1 MKKSITR
8 MFVIP
13 MVLILTISALA
24 GCSNNAGS
32 DDDLQPYNYVIKR
45 EKPVIEAQ
53 EPVEGTAANFKVS
66 KVFSDNMVLQ
76 RDEYIR
82 IYGTADASDEGKIVT
97 ASFKGLHGSATV
109 ENGRWL
115 ITLGGTLPAS
125 KELGHSLIVSGADGV
140 SYEFKDVLVGDVFWI
155 VGQSNIQYNLG
166 TMLAEQP
173 DTGLELNKDDAIR
186 VCINNP
192 QSGKFN
198 GSDATTVYEDCMLH
212 ARNAWQKAYNYAK
225 SGSAIGYTF
234 AKNIYDANNGEIPIG
249 IITFECAGAA
259 LSAFMPPEVCEEKGI
274 GLTQSKVLGESTTR
288 WIWNQ
293 LMYPFR
299 HMTISGL
306 VWYQGESDCLNHL
319 YPIYAENLAATFE
332 FYRDTINQNYHDFPI
347 FVVEFPSIYT
357 VPAGT
362 KGDWAFL
369 NLGNIR
375 GAISKVA
382 LLCDNVFM
390 AAGSDVW
397 KDKKYWNSLHPK
409 CKFEQSKRLL
419 DLALSVLYDKSDMEY
434 SEGPVAINVKYASN
448 KKSVTII
455 YRSVGDGLK
464 YEGDKII
471 GFQIY
476 TKGMW
481 MDAEDV
487 TIVDNNKIVIKYDYN
502 ISGVRYNCL
511 AEDSYPEEVNLSN
524 SSGIPAVAF
533 YDIVE

>member
-1 MKKSITR
+1 MKKSTIR
-8 MFVIP
+8 ILIIQIA
-13 MVLILTISALA
+13 LILTISALS
-24 GCSNNAGS
+24 GCSNNVGS
-32 DDDLQPYNYVIKR
+32 GDDLQPGSYVIKR
-45 EKPVIEAQ
+45 EKPDIKSE
-53 EPVEGTAANFKVS
+53 EPVEGTATTFKVN
-66 KVFSDNMVLQ
+66 KVFSNNMVLQ

-82 IYGTADASDEGKIVT
+82 IYGTAEASDEGKIVT

-109 ENGRWL
+109 ENGEWI

-125 KELGHSLIVSGADGV
+125 KDMGHTLTVSGGDGV
-140 SYEFKDVLVGDVFWI
+140 SYEFNDVLVGDVFWV
-155 VGQSNIQYNLG
+155 VGQSNIQYNLS

-173 DTGLELNKDDAIR
+173 DCGVELNKDDAIR

-198 GSDATTVYEDCMLH
+198 GSDATTVYNDCMLH
-212 ARNAWQKAYNYAK
+212 TRNTWQKAYNYAK

-234 AKNIYDANNGEIPIG
+234 AKNIYDATNGEIPIG

-274 GLTQSKVLGESTTR
+274 GLTQSTVLGDSTTR

-319 YPIYAENLAATFE
+319 YPIYAENLAATIE
-332 FYRDTINQNYHDFPI
+332 FYRNTINQNYHDFPI

-357 VPAGT
+357 MPAGT
-362 KGDWAFL
+362 IGDWAFL
-369 NLGNIR
+369 DLGNVR

-397 KDKKYWNSLHPK
+397 KDKTYWNSLHPK
-409 CKFEQSKRLL
+409 CKFEQSKRLS
-419 DLALSVLYDKSDMEY
+419 DLALSVLYDKVDIEY
-434 SEGPVAINVKYASN
+434 NEGPVAVKVKYN
-448 KKSVTII
+448 KKEVTIT

-464 YEGDKII
+464 AEGDKII

-487 TIVDNNKIVIKYDYN
+487 TIVDKNKIVIKYDYN
-502 ISGVRYNCL
+502 ITGVRYNCL
-511 AEDSYPEEVNLSN
+511 AEDCYPEEVNLSN
-524 SSGIPAVAF
+524 SSGIPAIAF
-533 YDIVE
+533 YDILD